1 MIDEVVFIDG
11 NEAVGWGAL
20 AADCDA
26 FFGYPITP
34 QNNITEWFAKEY
46 PKRGRAFVQT
56 SSETASINWLYGGA
70 SVGKRVITSTSS
82 PGWALMQETLSH
94 MANTEVPCV
103 IVLVQRGGPGQGT
116 TRHAQMDYTSATK
129 GGGNGGYKNIVLAPY
144 SAQEAND
151 LDQVAF
157 YLADKYINPV
167 IVLSDGIIGTT
178 LETVTL
184 KKLEFEKLPE
194 KDWALR
200 GKGRQ
205 KDKKRRVLTSAQG
218 LVPSPRNPSFIA
230 LQKTLFEKHSR
241 MEREEI
247 RYEVHNMED
256 ADLVL
261 VAYGYSARVSMEAM
275 WQARGIGLKVGMIRP
290 VTLWPF
296 PYQKV
301 KEQAKK
307 GNKILVV
314 EDSLGQM
321 LMDVKMACDDETEIG
336 LVSCLDR
343 HEAMEG
349 GAIYPEK
356 VLDKIRAMME

>member
-1 MIDEVVFIDG
+1 MMDEVVFIDG

-34 QNNITEWFAKEY
+34 QNNITEWFAREF
-46 PKRGRAFVQT
+46 PKRGRVFVQT
-56 SSETASINWLYGGA
+56 SSEVASINWLYGGA

-116 TRHAQMDYTSATK
+116 TRHAQMDYTSATQ

-144 SAQEAND
+144 SAQEAHD
-151 LDQVAF
+151 LVQLAF
-157 YLADKYINPV
+157 YLADKYINPA

-178 LETVTL
+178 LETVIL
-184 KKLEFEKLPE
+184 KKMEFEKLPE
-194 KDWALR
+194 KNWALR
-200 GKGRQ
+200 GKGKQ
-205 KDKKRRVLTSAQG
+205 KDKKRRVLSSAQG
-218 LVPSPRNPSFIA
+218 LVPTLRNPSFVA
-230 LQKTLFEKHSR
+230 LQKTLFEKYSR
-241 MEREEI
+241 MQREEI
-247 RYEVHNMED
+247 RYETHQLED
-256 ADLVL
+256 AELVL
-261 VAYGYSARVSMEAM
+261 VAYGYCARVSMEAM
-275 WQARGIGLKVGMIRP
+275 SQARDIGLKVGMIRP
-290 VTLWPF
+290 ITLWPF
-296 PYQKV
+296 PYQPV

-321 LMDVKMACDDETEIG
+321 LMDVKMACDDRTEIG

-356 VLDKIRAMME
+356 ILDKIQEMIT